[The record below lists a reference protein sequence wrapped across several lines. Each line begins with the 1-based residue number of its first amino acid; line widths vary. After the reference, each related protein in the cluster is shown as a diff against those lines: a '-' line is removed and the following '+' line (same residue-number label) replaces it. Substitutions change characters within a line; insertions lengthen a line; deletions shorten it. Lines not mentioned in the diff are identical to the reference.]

1 MMTCV
6 NIEDDLTIFTAAEM
20 KPKIMSW
27 LGDDNVTEL
36 DLSAVNEMD
45 TAGFQLL
52 VLALREAKEK
62 GKSLKFVGLSDSVQ
76 EVVSMFG
83 REQEFAQGT

>member
-1 MMTCV
+1 MTCV
-6 NIEDDLTIFTAAEM
+6 NVEHDLTIFTAAEM
-20 KPKIMSW
+20 KPVLMGW
-27 LGDDNVTEL
+27 LSDDAVTEV

-62 GKSLKFVGLSDSVQ
+62 GKSLKFTGLSDSVR
-76 EVVSMFG
+76 EVASMFG
-83 REQEFAQGT
+83 REKEFTQGV